1 MLRISKGNR
10 ATGSIKQFPED
21 FRVEEITQNGTV
33 LQLDRQY
40 SPSELGMEAK
50 EGGGFVVFVLQKTNW
65 NTAHALKEVAR
76 ATHRGMKSVGFAG
89 TKDRVSQSTQ
99 LCSMFGAEPEQL
111 NGLRIKDIKI
121 NGAWKYDA
129 KIELGMLA
137 GNRFTIKVRNVK
149 GADRLDQC
157 VQLLGGTFPNY
168 FGEQR
173 FGTRANNFNVGLAM
187 LKGDFE
193 GAAMNFL
200 TDTSNETNKEAIEA
214 RTRLAGDRDFTEALD
229 YFPSYL
235 KYERTVLDYLSK
247 YERNFANALRRLPRS
262 INLMFV
268 HSVEDMIF
276 NRQLERMIAEG
287 HTRPIGGDLVCA
299 PEASGFYDLSKI
311 WKFEKGGKEGFMVGN
326 ILGYETEEL
335 TDFEKEELERLGLT
349 PASFKA
355 KGISELGCKGARRVL
370 FAPYKDMSVQKSEG
384 ELTLGFSLPSGSY
397 ATVLVDQLIDR
408 SPDPTVK
415 DKYDSSDSI
424 TVMP

>member
-1 MLRISKGNR
+1 MLGIKGNR

-21 FRVEEITQNGTV
+21 FRVEEITENGTV
-33 LQLDRQY
+33 LEIDRQY
-40 SPSELGMEAK
+40 SPAELGVEAK
-50 EGGGFVVFVLQKTNW
+50 DGDFAVFVLQKTNW
-65 NTAHALKEVAR
+65 NTASALKMVAR
-76 ATHRGMKSVGFAG
+76 ATHRGMKSAGFAG
-89 TKDRVSQSTQ
+89 TKDRISQSTQ

-111 NGLRIKDIKI
+111 SGLKIKDLRI
-121 NGAWKYDA
+121 NGAWKHDS

-137 GNRFTIKVRNVK
+137 GNRFTIRIRDVK

-157 VQLLGGTFPNY
+157 IQALGGTFPNY

-173 FGTRANNFNVGLAM
+173 FGTRANNFDVGLAM

-200 TDTSNETNKEAIEA
+200 TDTANETNTDATEA
-214 RTRLAGDRDFTEALD
+214 RKRLAGDRDFTEALD
-229 YFPSYL
+229 YFPAYL

-276 NRQLERMIAEG
+276 NRQLEKMMAEG
-287 HTRPIGGDLVCA
+287 HTAPSKGDLVCA
-299 PEASGFYDLSKI
+299 TDTNRFYDLSNL
-311 WKFEKGGKEGFMVGN
+311 WKFEQGGKEGFAVGN
-326 ILGYETEEL
+326 ILGYETDTL
-335 TDFEKEELERLGLT
+335 TEFEKEELERLGLT
-349 PASFKA
+349 LDSFRA
-355 KGISELGCKGARRVL
+355 KGISELGCRGARRVL
-370 FAPYKDMSVQKSEG
+370 FAPYKDLSVQNGEG
-384 ELTLGFSLPSGSY
+384 ELTLRFSLPSGSY

-415 DKYDSSDSI
+415 DKYDGGDTI
-424 TVMP
+424 TVMS